1 MHCLDHGYS
10 AEYVFLEP
18 RYLAYLGDPLWVILT
33 MKGQEFAVSAKQTLK
48 TVLVAPSAQSA
59 QRRAAVAV
67 VVTAINVQKCG
78 VGACRGNTQN
88 HGNIDAVF
96 TPLSSPSLWRRYWSM
111 LAFWTVASVVARA
124 SRESKVGRR
133 SLGIAKKA
141 R

>member
-88 HGNIDAVF
+88 HG
-96 TPLSSPSLWRRYWSM
+96 M